1 MPLVRR
7 TAGSRHA
14 LVQQGMSGRLGE
26 GGEPMSVSF
35 DFNFWTVLLF
45 VLNFGLALFVA
56 MSNRS
61 KVREDQLNAMKSE
74 LQGDIKSCKD
84 SINQR
89 ITQHGERLSHIE
101 ADLENSI
108 QHSDITAVHRRVDE
122 LMSQSNQM
130 AGQLTQISMTLD
142 RISQIMMRGS
152 P

>member
-1 MPLVRR
+1 
-7 TAGSRHA
+7 
-14 LVQQGMSGRLGE
+14 
-26 GGEPMSVSF
+26 MSVSF
-35 DFNFWTVLLF
+35 DFNFWTVLIL
-45 VLNFGLALFVA
+45 VLNFGLAFFVA
-56 MSNRS
+56 MSNRG
-61 KVREDQLNAMKSE
+61 KARTDELNAMKTV
-74 LQGDIKSCKD
+74 LQDDIKASKE

-122 LMSQSNQM
+122 LMSQCNQM

-142 RISQIMMRGS
+142 RISQIMMRGT